1 MTVDFDAIV
10 VGAGPCGIA
19 AAHLLRSH
27 GLRALMLDKQSFPR
41 VKPCGGGITIKALE
55 RMPWSCAPV
64 IERAVNKLI
73 MGLRTRSSERLEHF
87 ETGGHIC
94 VFAVREAFD
103 RFNFE
108 KTAEAGVAFEVAPG
122 PLAIEER
129 EDCVLVDTG
138 RAKRTARYLIG
149 ADGANSAVR
158 RQLSRAPYFYRG
170 FAIEG
175 LIDYADLGREPVTEF
190 FFGTVKN
197 GYGWLFPKGD
207 HVNAGLYTWD
217 AHVTLGKAQLRAYA
231 QARAGTDR
239 VRNIVGFPLGFGGR
253 DYVQE
258 HERIILAG
266 DAAGFAEPILGEG
279 IHNALKSGQAAASA
293 IIACERGEAASLRAA
308 YRKAAA
314 PVMKDLSRCER
325 LRRFFYSNLEGIG
338 FSTLASPVSKAA
350 LTRGFAAGMTT
361 REITN
366 AFFLSPFFRAA
377 MPLGLRE
384 FLAMRTAA
392 AGPGRLAL

>member
-1 MTVDFDAIV
+1 MTMDFDAIV
-10 VGAGPCGIA
+10 VGAGPCGTA
-19 AAHLLRSH
+19 AAHRLRSH
-27 GLRALMLDKQSFPR
+27 GLRVLMLDKQSFPR

-55 RMPWSCAPV
+55 LMPWSCAPV
-64 IERAVNKLI
+64 IERAINKLI
-73 MGLRTRSSERLEHF
+73 MGLKTRSSERLEHF
-87 ETGGHIC
+87 ETCGHLC
-94 VFAVREAFD
+94 VFAMREAFD

-108 KTAEAGVAFEVAPG
+108 KTAEAGVEFEVAPG
-122 PLAIEER
+122 PIAIEER
-129 EDCVLVDTG
+129 EDRVCVDTG
-138 RAKRTARYLIG
+138 GARRTARYLIG

-175 LIDYADLGREPVTEF
+175 LIDYADLGREPLTEF

-217 AHVTLGKAQLRAYA
+217 AQVTLGKAQLRAYA
-231 QARAGTDR
+231 QARAGTDK
-239 VRNIVGFPLGFGGR
+239 VRNIIGFPLGFGGR
-253 DYVQE
+253 DYIPE

-293 IIACERGEAASLRAA
+293 VIACERGEASSLRAA
-308 YRKAAA
+308 YRKTAA
-314 PVMKDLSRCER
+314 PIMRDLRRCER
-325 LRRFFYSNLEGIG
+325 LRRFFYANLEGIG
-338 FSTLASPVSKAA
+338 FAALASPVSKAA

-366 AFFLSPFFRAA
+366 TFFLSPFFRAA
-377 MPLGLRE
+377 MPTGLRE
-384 FLAMRTAA
+384 FLAMRSAA
-392 AGPGRLAL
+392 LGPARLAL